1 VLGDLG
7 DPDSS
12 VSTISIPSAV
22 SAVTAIIDNVDAA
35 VPVAIDSVDKVT
47 APLSVPHL
55 FWRATAAAASL
66 TDCEPIKFDC
76 LIDNGSHLVLIRNAL
91 AEDLSLRRH
100 KLPEPIET
108 EVAMR
113 EGEKKVV
120 LKLYEYVK
128 LRLYDS
134 SGEYSAKS
142 VRAIIAPNLV
152 SPVILGLPFLSH
164 NSIVVDHAAR
174 TVVDK
179 FHCFDLMNPT
189 VRPPPAVPKKKL
201 HDIFN
206 EIKEDRAVMIAEL
219 KMVCAE

>member
-1 VLGDLG
+1 VASIVPALATAGPSFTGHPVAAVFPGVSNPVDYAAPNAANVIGGSG

-12 VSTISIPSAV
+12 ISDYFLNPAV
-22 SAVTAIIDNVDAA
+22 SAVIDAVDAA
-35 VPVAIDSVDKVT
+35 VPMVVNVLNEAI

-55 FWRATAAAASL
+55 FWRASAARASL
-66 TDCEPIKFDC
+66 SDDEPIMFDC
-76 LIDNGSHLVLIRNAL
+76 LIDNGSHLVLIRNSL
-91 AEDLSLRRH
+91 AETLSLRRH
-100 KLPEPIET
+100 KLPLPIET

-142 VRAIIAPNLV
+142 VRAIVAPNLV

-174 TVVDK
+174 TAIDK
-179 FHCFDLMNPT
+179 L
-189 VRPPPAVPKKKL
+189 
-201 HDIFN
+201 
-206 EIKEDRAVMIAEL
+206 
-219 KMVCAE
+219 